1 MTHTK
6 LSQKLPT
13 GLVTG
18 QLPVHPFVMSNS
30 SPNSK
35 PVCLF
40 NDALNDALNNAPNR
54 LSKRT
59 RNGLSGLTKS
69 AQSGFTLVEMAI
81 VLIII
86 GLILGGVF
94 KGQALIDSARVRSLS
109 TDVSG
114 IRTAWYS
121 FQERYRS
128 IPGDFSNAQS
138 QIDSASTQGN
148 GNGRIDDGQ
157 ERAGVWQQMALA
169 GFIPGDFDGA
179 QNATGS
185 ASDMTCAQGTCPRN
199 PFNGYYK
206 ISYSAQAADVEGEA
220 HEIFTGEQIPVSI
233 LSQLDSKLDDGK
245 PESGRFRV
253 HRAYQTACTKDGQ
266 WDVATGHNNC
276 AGVLRD

>member
-1 MTHTK
+1 
-6 LSQKLPT
+6 LQ
-13 GLVTG
+13 
-18 QLPVHPFVMSNS
+18 
-30 SPNSK
+30 
-35 PVCLF
+35 
-40 NDALNDALNNAPNR
+40 R
-54 LSKRT
+54 
-59 RNGLSGLTKS
+59 
-69 AQSGFTLVEMAI
+69 GFTLVEMAI

-94 KGQALIDSARVRSLS
+94 KGQELIDSARVRSLS

-114 IRTAWYS
+114 IRAAWYS

-179 QNATGS
+179 QNASGS

-206 ISYSAQAADVEGEA
+206 ISYSAQAADVEGLA
-220 HEIFTGEQIPVSI
+220 HEIYTGEQIPVSI
-233 LSQLDSKLDDGK
+233 LSQLDNKLDDGK
-245 PESGRFRV
+245 PASG
-253 HRAYQTACTKDGQ
+253 H
-266 WDVATGHNNC
+266 
-276 AGVLRD
+276 